1 MVVRGKG
8 HKARFSLSISTYYPI
23 AEAGGVDEGTF
34 LPTCFLGAQRRD
46 MGDWDDGH
54 REQAGSRIT

>member
-8 HKARFSLSISTYYPI
+8 HKARFSLSISTYHPI

-54 REQAGSRIT
+54 RE

>member
-46 MGDWDDGH
+46 MAIGTMGTGNRLVH
-54 REQAGSRIT
+54 G

>member
-8 HKARFSLSISTYYPI
+8 HKARFSLSINTYHPI

-34 LPTCFLGAQRRD
+34 LPTCFLGASGVIWAIGT
-46 MGDWDDGH
+46 MGTGNRLVH
-54 REQAGSRIT
+54 G